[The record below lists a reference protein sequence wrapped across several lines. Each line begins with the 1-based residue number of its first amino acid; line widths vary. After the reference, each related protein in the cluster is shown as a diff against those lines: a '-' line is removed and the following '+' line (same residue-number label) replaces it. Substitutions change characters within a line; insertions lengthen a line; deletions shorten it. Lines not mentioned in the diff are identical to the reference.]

1 MFFKVAVFRPRED
14 QPKRPVFFPWRGKAV
29 LIGMEGGVPCS
40 FSSERTE
47 TVVSFSSSD
56 VKKKKKKSDN
66 KENPQIVQMVSLS
79 PVTNCPT
86 HEHLLECRNELS
98 KRQPS
103 NTYFAEHV
111 WSF

>member
-1 MFFKVAVFRPRED
+1 MFFKMAVVRPRED

-56 VKKKKKKSDN
+56 VKKKKKKGDN
-66 KENPQIVQMVSLS
+66 KENPQIVQMVSCS
-79 PVTNCPT
+79 PVRPAAQHMSIC
-86 HEHLLECRNELS
+86 
-98 KRQPS
+98 
-103 NTYFAEHV
+103 
-111 WSF
+111 

>member
-40 FSSERTE
+40 FSCERTE

-56 VKKKKKKSDN
+56 V
-66 KENPQIVQMVSLS
+66 
-79 PVTNCPT
+79 
-86 HEHLLECRNELS
+86 
-98 KRQPS
+98 
-103 NTYFAEHV
+103 
-111 WSF
+111 